1 MIKYKNKYRLAI
13 KERPRWPPGAA
24 TQKEGGGQIC
34 IILTFLPPMCCADVK
49 EEYKYKNKYRTQI
62 HIHKQIQMQKKY
74 KIKKKEVKYNSHS
87 FAAGYSNSKRCW
99 KCNVK
104 NKTLNITL
112 TQNSD
117 QNKLCNVWHVV

>member
-1 MIKYKNKYRLAI
+1 MIKYKYKYRLAI

-62 HIHKQIQMQKKY
+62 HIHKQIQMQKKVQNQEEGGQ
-74 KIKKKEVKYNSHS
+74 IQFTLVC
-87 FAAGYSNSKRCW
+87 CW
-99 KCNVK
+99 V
-104 NKTLNITL
+104 
-112 TQNSD
+112 Q
-117 QNKLCNVWHVV
+117 Q